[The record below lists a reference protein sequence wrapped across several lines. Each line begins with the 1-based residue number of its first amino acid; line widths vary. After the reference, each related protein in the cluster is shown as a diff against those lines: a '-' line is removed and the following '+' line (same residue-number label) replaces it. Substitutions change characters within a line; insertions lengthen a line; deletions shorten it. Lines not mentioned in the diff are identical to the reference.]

1 MSKLTIPV
9 GAGDHAQGPDDAS
22 VILVEYGDFEC
33 PYCGMAYPI
42 VKRIQKKMGK
52 DLRLIFRNF
61 PLTESHPRALAAA
74 QAAEAAALQSKFW
87 EMHDMLYEHQQTLE
101 DRDLV
106 EFARRL
112 SLDLDEF
119 RREFA
124 GQEVATKLEQDV
136 RGGIRSG
143 VNGTPT
149 FFINGIRHDDSFEYP
164 VLLAALQRNLA
175 PRKRS
180 TRAREMKGR

>member
-1 MSKLTIPV
+1 
-9 GAGDHAQGPDDAS
+9 
-22 VILVEYGDFEC
+22 
-33 PYCGMAYPI
+33 
-42 VKRIQKKMGK
+42 
-52 DLRLIFRNF
+52 
-61 PLTESHPRALAAA
+61 
-74 QAAEAAALQSKFW
+74 
-87 EMHDMLYEHQQTLE
+87 
-101 DRDLV
+101 V